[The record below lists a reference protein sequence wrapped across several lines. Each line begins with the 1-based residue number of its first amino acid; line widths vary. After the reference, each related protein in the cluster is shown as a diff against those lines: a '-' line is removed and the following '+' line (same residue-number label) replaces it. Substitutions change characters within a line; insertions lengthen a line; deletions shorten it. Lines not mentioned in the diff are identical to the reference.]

1 MNDENNA
8 TITIDF
14 VFVQFEIELNR
25 SEYSSLIINK
35 KNQSIYLDKCHY

>member
-14 VFVQFEIELNR
+14 VFVQFEMELNR
-25 SEYSSLIINK
+25 SEYSSLLINK
-35 KNQSIYLDKCHY
+35 KTKVFI